1 MQKPARR
8 SLHGACRCVQVTDA
22 GFEEV
27 AKGCRNLQELR
38 LYACS
43 GVTDRALAAVGT
55 LARLRVRVRL
65 TV

>member
-1 MQKPARR
+1 MR
-8 SLHGACRCVQVTDA
+8 RCVQVTDT

-27 AKGCRNLQELR
+27 ARGCRDLEELR

-55 LARLRVRVRL
+55 LARLRVRTAQLVS
-65 TV
+65 